1 MNVVLRG
8 VTKEYLDLMVEEGY
22 ANTQSEAIRMAIV
35 YFGKEHLNKEI
46 ELVNKKL
53 DYIDSEAKA
62 GRRKILNSK
71 EALGEYEKYLK

>member
-8 VTKEYLDLMVEEGY
+8 VTKEYLDIMVEDGY

-53 DYIDSEAKA
+53 DYIDAEAKA
-62 GRRKILNSK
+62 GRRKVLNSK

>member
-8 VTKEYLDLMVEEGY
+8 ITKDYLNLMVEEGY
-22 ANTQSEAIRMAIV
+22 ANTESEAIRLAIV

-46 ELVNKKL
+46 ELINKKL
-53 DYIDSEAKA
+53 DYIDAEAKA
-62 GRRKILNSK
+62 GRRKVLDSK